1 MILVLK
7 LQRNVDLDLIFYS
20 EALLVNDVHA
30 HARSSPGID
39 CAGDYNLVF
48 GKSLFCNQ
56 RAWQIQLASRPVLVG
71 AQGAQ
76 IGDDVVDLLRT
87 QQLSPYRHDF
97 REAAR
102 RPAMHDHV
110 FPDGVRFGRSLIAPG
125 EIGEGVRPH
134 ESRSRLRS
142 APPVA
147 GVTSDT
153 SRLED
158 ALTVPNIWRL
168 TVFQGLCEQQKS
180 VRHEER
186 AKGDDAKGSVHR
198 EVYLSEFS

>member
-56 RAWQIQLASRPVLVG
+56 RAWQIQLSSGPVLVG

-76 IGDDVVDLLRT
+76 IGDDVVDLLRR

-97 REAAR
+97 GEAAR
-102 RPAMHDHV
+102 RSAVDDHV
-110 FPDGVRFGRSLIAPG
+110 FPGGVRFGHSLIALG
-125 EIGEGVRPH
+125 EIGKGVRPL

-147 GVTSDT
+147 AVTSGAG
-153 SRLED
+153 SLED
-158 ALTVPNIWRL
+158 ALAVPNIWRL
-168 TVFQGLCEQQKS
+168 GVFQGLREQ
-180 VRHEER
+180 
-186 AKGDDAKGSVHR
+186 
-198 EVYLSEFS
+198 